1 MSPRPRRFGV
11 ILGAVLAAAG
21 TSQPFAAPPAQQ
33 QQQPRPQAPVFRSS
47 IDVVPITV
55 TVTDRQGMPVTDL
68 RQEDFRILENGVRRE
83 IVGFYPQTLQPG
95 EPLPA
100 LPQVGRPR
108 ETTLELSNRRMFLI
122 VLGSGRIQ
130 EPTKALD
137 GAIAFVRNRL
147 LPQDAVALLAFH
159 RVTQF
164 TTDHDVI
171 VEVLGRYKKEH
182 ERLWA
187 DVRQHFFMSRSPY
200 RVRTPAP
207 IETDLNLSTVGG
219 PELPDAIKA
228 DIDTSL
234 FDGVRPPLTLRYA
247 SELLLGMDLADPKGD
262 RSYKRQYVFAELLE
276 AIQGSGNVLS
286 DAVLQSSPLKL
297 FAGIEHL
304 RFMDGEKHLI
314 YLGGL
319 PPIVRNADLANLFAA
334 RANDARVIVNHIW
347 TSGTGMRGASG
358 CLPCRD
364 LVERTGGFY
373 TSLDPMEA
381 ALEKVDRRSR
391 SSYLIG
397 YVPVSKTTDG
407 QYRHVR
413 VEVARPDVTVSHR
426 YGYFANDEPPP
437 AELKAFVAA
446 TRTKTL
452 VAFDENVRD
461 IALKI
466 DARFEPA
473 VDGAIG
479 PRVRVDITVD
489 VLPLALSAAEG
500 VHIGQLQVHVYGE
513 NDRKQQVGESKVA
526 WELRADDAT
535 YAAWLKDGLTRTLSL
550 PVTGK
555 PNFVKV
561 VVYDP
566 ASDQFGSMA
575 TAVR

>member
-1 MSPRPRRFGV
+1 MHPRPRRFGV
-11 ILGAVLAAAG
+11 VVGAILAAAG
-21 TSQPFAAPPAQQ
+21 ASPPYAGPPAQQ
-33 QQQPRPQAPVFRSS
+33 QQQQRTQAPVFRSS

-95 EPLPA
+95 EALAA

-108 ETTLELSNRRMFLI
+108 ETALELSTRRMFLI

-164 TTDHDVI
+164 TTDHEAI

-200 RVRTPAP
+200 RIRTPAP

-234 FDGVRPPLTLRYA
+234 FEGVLPLPALRYA

-347 TSGTGMRGASG
+347 TSGTAMRGASG

-397 YVPVSKTTDG
+397 YVPISKTTDG

-426 YGYFANDEPPP
+426 YGYFASDEPPP
-437 AELKAFVAA
+437 AELKELVAA

-452 VAFDENVRD
+452 IAFDENVHD
-461 IALKI
+461 IGLKI
-466 DARFEPA
+466 DPVYEPA
-473 VDGAIG
+473 IDDPSG
-479 PRVRVDITVD
+479 PRVRVDVTVD
-489 VLPLALSAAEG
+489 ALPLELSMVDG
-500 VHIGQLQVHVYGE
+500 FRSGQLQVHVYGE
-513 NDRKQQVGESKVA
+513 NDRKQQVGELRVA
-526 WELRADDAT
+526 WDLRADDAT
-535 YAAWLKDGLTRTLSL
+535 YAGWLKDGLVRTLSL
-550 PVTGK
+550 SVTAK
-555 PNFVKV
+555 PKVVKV

-566 ASDQFGSMA
+566 ASDRFGSMIA
-575 TAVR
+575 TVR